1 MSRMNGKGGAR
12 GSEEEEREDVWRLCC
27 RVKIKCVQSLGR
39 SARRKPA
46 RLKHENLSAGEM
58 TVNPERGRWPGDL
71 FTVYE
76 RSGRHRPEHKEVKLT
91 VWMRGRESKGV
102 EGRWR
107 NTADNNWYCTHFN
120 YLFNLSYSL
129 SQFITYNKM
138 KIKFLFKCAQILTSR
153 VSVCLNLSSYI
164 TELFSQL
171 RSGGNIIMLRG
182 RGLFFRWSA
191 ALTKSWQ
198 TLNTSIK
205 HFNNPVVTASHKTHM
220 FFLLPQPAKCFLPK
234 PAVIQHKW

>member
-1 MSRMNGKGGAR
+1 MSRMNGKGGAT

-39 SARRKPA
+39 SSRWKPA
-46 RLKHENLSAGEM
+46 RLKNENLSAGEM

-71 FTVYE
+71 FTAYE

-91 VWMRGRESKGV
+91 VWEGEKAKGWRGV
-102 EGRWR
+102 
-107 NTADNNWYCTHFN
+107 DNNWYCTHFN
-120 YLFNLSYSL
+120 YVFNLSYSL

-138 KIKFLFKCAQILTSR
+138 KIKFLFKCAQILTPR

-171 RSGGNIIMLRG
+171 CSGGNIIMLRG
-182 RGLFFRWSA
+182 RGLF
-191 ALTKSWQ
+191 LDEV
-198 TLNTSIK
+198 L
-205 HFNNPVVTASHKTHM
+205 H
-220 FFLLPQPAKCFLPK
+220 
-234 PAVIQHKW
+234 